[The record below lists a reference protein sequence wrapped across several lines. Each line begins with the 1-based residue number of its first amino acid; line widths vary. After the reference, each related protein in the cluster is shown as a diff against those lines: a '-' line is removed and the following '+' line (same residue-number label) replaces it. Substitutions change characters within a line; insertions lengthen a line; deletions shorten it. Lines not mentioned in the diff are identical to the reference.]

1 MYIKNVI
8 IKKLWGKY
16 DIDWQLDKETNIL
29 AGQNGTGKTTVLN
42 LIHNV
47 LLGNSEIV
55 DRYDFNSVKIIFN
68 TNEHILL
75 ISTDN
80 FLAEFANDPIIKL
93 LANFSE
99 FIQPENEKDDEVI
112 NAFEDFATRIKR
124 MLGAEINPEELA
136 KRSGYFEH
144 NIKNLKDIKQLKNL
158 FNFSF
163 VSTFDK
169 IRDYQINYELH
180 ETELNS
186 DLFQAIDE
194 FNIYE
199 LTLYKKEEKITKNT
213 ESKIK
218 EILNKENQSAVELQ
232 QIGALYK
239 QIEQSRK
246 KLYKNKYFLIDTI
259 NELFAK
265 SEKKVGFDKD
275 GYLIFHQD
283 NTIIDAEDLSAGE
296 KQLLIILINS
306 VIHDNKPFTY
316 LMDEPEIS
324 LHVDWQENLIE
335 MISKINKNAQI
346 IIATHS
352 PAIIMNGW
360 LDKVTEMSDIKKK
373 NDEQIKR

>member
-1 MYIKNVI
+1 MYIKNI
-8 IKKLWGKY
+8 SIKNLWGKY
-16 DIDWQLDKETNIL
+16 NIDWELDKETNIL

-42 LIHNV
+42 LIHSV
-47 LLGNSEIV
+47 LSGNSEIV
-55 DRYDFNSVKIIFN
+55 DRYYFNSIKIVFD

-93 LANFSE
+93 MANFSE
-99 FIQPENEKDDEVI
+99 LIQPKNEKDVEAI
-112 NAFEDFATRIKR
+112 KTFEDFALRIKKV
-124 MLGAEINPEELA
+124 LGAEINPEELA

-144 NIKNLKDIKQLKNL
+144 NIKNLEDIKQLKNL

-169 IRDYQINYELH
+169 IRNHQINYELH

-186 DLFQAIDE
+186 DLFQAIDD

-213 ESKIK
+213 ESEIK
-218 EILNKENQSAVELQ
+218 EILNKDNQSAVELQ
-232 QIGALYK
+232 QIGVLYK
-239 QIEQSRK
+239 KIEQLRK
-246 KLYKNKYFLIDTI
+246 ELYKNKYFLIDTI
-259 NELFAK
+259 NELFKK
-265 SEKKVGFDKD
+265 SEKKIGFDKE

-283 NTIIDAEDLSAGE
+283 DTIIDPEDLSAGE

-324 LHVDWQENLIE
+324 LHVDWQEDLIK

-360 LDKVTEMSDIKKK
+360 LDKVTEMSDIKKNK
-373 NDEQIKR
+373 DD